1 MGCSQRGDFLD
12 LAEDSLAGDDTDGPS
27 LQHLPFFFFFL
38 QEMIRSS
45 LRTSGL
51 CVLIVAFEGG
61 TVPHR
66 QVTEV
71 TQLDWILWRVGF
83 WTAMA
88 KAAAPASRS
97 LCRPQCS
104 WVLTTWGDP
113 GGFGAEEQHDQ
124 TLVWQA
130 LSGCHVEKA
139 LRWVRAEQRWP
150 VRRLLR

>member
-27 LQHLPFFFFFL
+27 LQHLPFFFFL